1 MEEENQRHDYE
12 DYGLRIEKSDRKNPL
27 SSSQV
32 IHILLLITCLAVLT
46 LLVQRAIAYDSAK
59 RQETAIS
66 VVNSSI
72 AVSLQDELIRQA
84 AEENVTVNVNT
95 ADIDELCRL
104 KGIGETKAQAIIDYR
119 TENGPFTY
127 REELMKVSGIG
138 EGTFAQIAPQIILQ
152 DTTEPLTE

>member
-1 MEEENQRHDYE
+1 MEEENQRRDYE

-46 LLVQRAIAYDSAK
+46 LLVQRAIAYDSEK

-104 KGIGETKAQAIIDYR
+104 KGIGKTKAQAIIDYR

-127 REELMKVSGIG
+127 AEELMNVSGIG
-138 EGTFAQIAPQIILQ
+138 ESTFAQIAPQILLQ
-152 DTTEPLTE
+152 DTTEPSTE